1 MGKVEKKVPAR
12 FRLCICHDLF
22 VLMYG
27 HVINLARSRSLW
39 LRVAG
44 RDLFLSICTLLANP
58 GLPVLI

>member
-27 HVINLARSRSLW
+27 RVINLASLW

-44 RDLFLSICTLLANP
+44 RDLFRSICTLLANP
-58 GLPVLI
+58 GLPGLI